1 MGSRDNFTLIEL
13 LVVIAI
19 IAILAGM
26 LLPALNKARESARKI
41 SCTSN
46 FSQLGKAVAMYTSDN
61 KEHIPPLRDY
71 GSPEKYFLGGG
82 NANGFLAVYLGETG
96 NIAKSNFGIITQA
109 GKYMRLACPSYK
121 PVPDKIVYCSG
132 INMQTNNTISNAV
145 LARFKHPSRTMVASE
160 CSKGNNGSLLSL
172 WKADSTYKIGF
183 PHSNGANV
191 LFADFHVVWA
201 AFKDIPTQ
209 ENYTIGDRRYFWFF
223 E

>member
-46 FSQLGKAVAMYTSDN
+46 FSQLGKAVAMYVSDN
-61 KEHIPPLRDY
+61 KEHIPPYRDN

-82 NANGFLAVYLGETG
+82 NANGYLAVYLGETG
-96 NIAKSNFGIITQA
+96 NIAKDNFGIITQT
-109 GKYMRLACPSYK
+109 GKRSRLTCPSYK
-121 PVPDKIVYCSG
+121 PVPGQFVYCSG
-132 INMQTNNTISNAV
+132 INYQTYLSGGNAV
-145 LARFKHPSRTMVASE
+145 FSRFKRPVKTMIASE
-160 CSKGNNGSLLSL
+160 CAEQNIAQLLSFSN
-172 WKADSTYKIGF
+172 AHTTYKIGF

-191 LFADFHVVWA
+191 LFADFHVEWT
-201 AFKDIPTQ
+201 AFKDVPTP
-209 ENYTIGDRRYFWFF
+209 ENYTIGDRRYFWYF